1 MTSFENSVCGILGG
15 LKLNS
20 RPNHIGFEYIQS
32 HEKPIINIYLI
43 FSGPIT
49 GDIINIGDKITYML
63 T

>member
-1 MTSFENSVCGILGG
+1 MTSVENSVCGILGK

-20 RPNHIGFEYIQS
+20 RPDHIGFEYTQS
-32 HEKPIINIYLI
+32 QEKPIINIYLI
-43 FSGPIT
+43 FTGSIT